1 MESKGSILIKLML
14 LLQYLSVLCVSQN
27 FDFFFFVQQWPGS
40 ACNTQQG
47 CCYPTTGKPPA
58 DFAISGLFPSNN
70 DGSYPYNCD
79 TNNPFQQSQ
88 ISDLLS
94 NLQSNWPS
102 LLCPSS
108 DGSYTWSAAW
118 DIFGTCSESVLN
130 QRYYFAAALHLKEQ
144 TNLLQYLAGVV
155 IPNGGSYALDVTKEV
170 IKNSVGYTPFIEC
183 NVDSSGNS
191 QLYQIYLCVDISGSY
206 FVDCPV
212 VPKNAVS
219 CGSTFLFPSF

>member
-88 ISDLLS
+88 ISDLRS

-118 DIFGTCSESVLN
+118 DIFGTCSESVFN
-130 QRYYFAAALHLKEQ
+130 QHDYFAAALNRKDHADLFQ
-144 TNLLQYLAGVV
+144 ALFGVQPHGASV
-155 IPNGGSYALDVTKEV
+155 DLDSMKGT
-170 IKNSVGYTPFIEC
+170 IKDSVGFNSFIEC

-191 QLYQIYLCVDISGSY
+191 QLYQIYLCVDTSGSY
-206 FVDCPV
+206 FMDCPV
-212 VPKNAVS
+212 SPKNVVE
-219 CGSTFLFPSF
+219 CGSTFLIPSF